1 MQMNRN
7 QSIESA
13 QGLTDAFL
21 SIKRSKGLTEGT
33 IGHYKNSINAFED
46 WRSMPHEELTQLDMV
61 GYVNKLRE
69 SKLNPTTIEMRLQ
82 PVKQFLRWILS
93 GGIQGG
99 RLKGAHA
106 DCVMDLE
113 IKKRVRCKPPVFVS
127 PEILEEFLGE
137 CTTLQQKVYFAIVYD
152 TGARLS
158 EVLNLKIKDVYRDE
172 NGLCVELN
180 GKTGYRK
187 NWLHESIPLLMPY
200 INSMTSNPDN
210 WVFNSQVS
218 TTSNGPKSNAR
229 LTTAAVDSWA
239 FRIVKRLKKRGILQE
254 NDKLTIHSFRH
265 TKARNL
271 KRLKWSNDEINVW
284 MGWTKTSNMATYYG
298 QAREEDIVHRFREDT
313 GRAVQD
319 ETTEHR
325 ICPVCQAVN
334 GTIAKFCNDC
344 GNALRPEFA
353 ARRDQQHSIKV
364 QAELHQA
371 RQLIKQIQSS
381 KFLSEQLGLD
391 IKTEAA

>member
-1 MQMNRN
+1 MQVNRN
-7 QSIESA
+7 QSVESA
-13 QGLTDAFL
+13 QALVDAFL

-33 IGHYKNSINAFED
+33 IGHYRNAINAFED
-46 WRSMPHEELTQLDMV
+46 WRSIPHDELNQLDMV
-61 GYVNKLRE
+61 GYVNELRK

-106 DCVMDLE
+106 ACVTDLE
-113 IKKRVRCKPPVFVS
+113 IKKRVRTKPPVYIT

-137 CTTLQQKVYFAIVYD
+137 CHTLQQKVYFTMVYD

-158 EVLNLKIKDVYRDE
+158 EVLNLKIKEVYRDE
-172 NGLCVELN
+172 NGLCIELD

-187 NWLHESIPLLMPY
+187 NWLHESIPLVMSY
-200 INSMTSNPDN
+200 INSMTSQPDN
-210 WVFNSQVS
+210 WLFNSMVNG
-218 TTSNGPKSNAR
+218 TSNGPKSNTR
-229 LTTAAVDSWA
+229 LTTAAVDSWCY
-239 FRIVKRLKKRGILQE
+239 RIVKRLKLRGILQDS
-254 NDKLTIHSFRH
+254 DKLTVHTFRH

-313 GRAVQD
+313 GRESHD
-319 ETTEHR
+319 EIEEHR
-325 ICPVCQAVN
+325 TCPVCQAVN
-334 GTIAKFCNDC
+334 GAISKFCNDC

-353 ARRDQQHSIKV
+353 ARRDQQHSIQV

-381 KFLSEQLGLD
+381 KFLTEQLGL
-391 IKTEAA
+391 KTA

>member
-1 MQMNRN
+1 MQVNRN
-7 QSIESA
+7 QSVQSA
-13 QGLTDAFL
+13 QALVDAFL

-33 IGHYKNSINAFED
+33 IGHYRNAINAFED
-46 WRSMPHEELTQLDMV
+46 WRSIPHDELNQLDMV

-82 PVKQFLRWILS
+82 PVKQFLRWTLS

-99 RLKGAHA
+99 RLKGPHA
-106 DCVMDLE
+106 ACVTDLE
-113 IKKRVRCKPPVFVS
+113 IKKRVRTKPPVYITPV
-127 PEILEEFLGE
+127 ILEEFLGE
-137 CTTLQQKVYFAIVYD
+137 CHTLQQKVYFTMVYD

-158 EVLNLKIKDVYRDE
+158 EVLNLKIKEVYRDE
-172 NGLCVELN
+172 NGLCIEVD

-187 NWLHESIPLLMPY
+187 NWLHESIPLVMSY
-200 INSMTSNPDN
+200 INSMTSQPDN
-210 WVFNSQVS
+210 WLFNSMVNG
-218 TTSNGPKSNAR
+218 TSNGPKSNAR
-229 LTTAAVDSWA
+229 LTTAAVDSWCY
-239 FRIVKRLKKRGILQE
+239 RIVKRLKKRGILQDS
-254 NDKLTIHSFRH
+254 DKLTVHTFRH

-313 GRAVQD
+313 GRESHD
-319 ETTEHR
+319 EIEEHR
-325 ICPVCQAVN
+325 TCPVCQAVN
-334 GTIAKFCNDC
+334 GAISKFCNDC

-353 ARRDQQHSIKV
+353 ARRDQQHSIQV

-381 KFLSEQLGLD
+381 KFLSEQLGLE
-391 IKTEAA
+391 TA